1 MTAICLPA
9 RSRTFDDIRG
19 ALVRFVSEPASA
31 LPLAVLRIGLALLLL
46 WQAVALAPYLGD
58 LFGSHGLVQS
68 GIADRLTPAYVPRL
82 SWFSNA
88 LASLGLA
95 ESGAL
100 RLVFAL
106 HL

>member
-9 RSRTFDDIRG
+9 RSRTFDDLRG
-19 ALVRFVSEPASA
+19 ALVRFVSEPAST

-46 WQAVALAPYLGD
+46 WQALALAPYLGD
-58 LFGSHGLVQS
+58 LFGSKGLVQS
-68 GIADRLTPAYVPRL
+68 DVADRLTPVCVAHLTWV
-82 SWFSNA
+82 SNS
-88 LASLGLA
+88 LAPLGVS

-100 RLVFAL
+100 PMVFAM